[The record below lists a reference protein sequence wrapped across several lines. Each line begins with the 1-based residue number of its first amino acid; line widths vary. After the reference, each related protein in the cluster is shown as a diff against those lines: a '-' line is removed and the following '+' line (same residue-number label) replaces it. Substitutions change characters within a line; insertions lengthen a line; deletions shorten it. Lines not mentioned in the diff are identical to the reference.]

1 MTRRPR
7 IVLTDHPWPD
17 VEVETR
23 ILDAAGYDL
32 VAGPVDTPS
41 AAEVE
46 ALVGAN
52 DPLAIMTCWAQVS
65 ARAIGLPK
73 DLRVVGR
80 MGVGLDNIAVPA
92 VTARGAWVVNVPD
105 YCVEEVSDH
114 VVAMLL
120 DFWRGITRFDL
131 EVKRGRWQP
140 ASARLRRVANMTV
153 GIIGYGRIGGA
164 AARKLARGFGCRVL
178 VMSRRL
184 LSEQGAGAELE
195 KGVTVATV
203 AAMQRECDAIV
214 LNAPLTEET
223 RYIVNETFLAACARK
238 PIIVNVSRGTMIDN
252 AALVRA
258 LDAGQISGA
267 ALDVVEGEPTPP
279 VEVVGRPDVI
289 VTPHIAFSSDASL
302 LELRQRI
309 SDDIV
314 RVLRGEP
321 PRHPC
326 NDPRQVRS
334 PAPATPSRR

>member
-1 MTRRPR
+1 MSRRPR
-7 IVLTDHPWPD
+7 VVLTDHPWPG
-17 VEVETR
+17 VEVETK
-23 ILDAAGYDL
+23 ILNAAGFDL
-32 VAGPVDTPS
+32 VAGPEDTPT
-41 AAEVE
+41 AAEVD

-65 ARAIGLPK
+65 ARAIASPK
-73 DLRVVGR
+73 DLRIVGR

-120 DFWRGITRFDL
+120 DAWRGITKFDL

-140 ASARLRRVANMTV
+140 ATARLKRVANMTV

-164 AARKLARGFGCRVL
+164 TARKLARGFNCRVL

-184 LSEQGAGAELE
+184 LSEQGAGHELE
-195 KGVTVATV
+195 KGVTVASV
-203 AAMQRECDAIV
+203 EAIQRECDAIV
-214 LNAPLTEET
+214 LNAPLTEAT
-223 RYIVNETFLAACARK
+223 RYIVNDAFLAACARK
-238 PIIVNVSRGTMIDN
+238 PLIVNVSRGAMLDN

-258 LDAGQISGA
+258 LNSGQISGA

-279 VEVVGRPDVI
+279 RDVVDRPDVI

-302 LELRQRI
+302 LELRRRI
-309 SDDIV
+309 SEDIV
-314 RVLRGEP
+314 GVLRGEA

-326 NDPRQVRS
+326 NDPRQAAAAR
-334 PAPATPSRR
+334 TIR

>member
-1 MTRRPR
+1 MTSRPR
-7 IVLTDHPWPD
+7 VVLTDHPWPGVD
-17 VEVETR
+17 VETK
-23 ILDAAGYDL
+23 ILDDAGYDL
-32 VAGPVDTPS
+32 VAGPEETPT

-46 ALVGAN
+46 ALVAAN

-65 ARAIGLPK
+65 ARAIASPK
-73 DLRVVGR
+73 ELHVVGR

-120 DFWRGITRFDL
+120 DAWRGITKFDL

-140 ASARLRRVANMTV
+140 ATARLKRVANMTV

-164 AARKLARGFGCRVL
+164 TARKLARGFGCRVL

-184 LSEQGAGAELE
+184 LSDPGAGRELE
-195 KGVTVATV
+195 KSVEVATV
-203 AAMQRECDAIV
+203 ESIQRDCDAIV

-223 RYIVNETFLAACARK
+223 RYLVNDAFLAGCVRK
-238 PIIVNVSRGTMIDN
+238 PLIVNVSRGAMVDN

-258 LDAGQISGA
+258 LKAGQIAGA
-267 ALDVVEGEPTPP
+267 LLDVVEGEPNPP
-279 VEVVGRPDVI
+279 REVVDRSDVI

-309 SDDIV
+309 SEDIV
-314 RVLRGEP
+314 RVLRGEA

-326 NDPRQVRS
+326 NDPAASVTR
-334 PAPATPSRR
+334 PRR

>member
-1 MTRRPR
+1 MSARPR
-7 IVLTDHPWPD
+7 VVLTDHPWPGVD
-17 VEVETR
+17 VETKV
-23 ILDAAGYDL
+23 LDAAGFDL
-32 VAGPVDTPS
+32 VAGPEGTPT

-65 ARAIGLPK
+65 AKAIGLPK

-120 DFWRGITRFDL
+120 DAWRGITKFDL

-140 ASARLRRVANMTV
+140 ATARLKRVANMTI

-164 AARKLARGFGCRVL
+164 TARKLARGFGCRVL

-184 LSEQGAGAELE
+184 LSEPGIDSELE
-195 KGVTVATV
+195 KGVRVATV
-203 AAMQRECDAIV
+203 ATIQRECDAIV

-223 RYIVNETFLAACARK
+223 RYLVNDAFLAACARI
-238 PIIVNVSRGTMIDN
+238 PLIVNVSRGAMIDN
-252 AALVRA
+252 ASLVRA
-258 LDAGQISGA
+258 LNSGQISGA

-279 VEVVGRPDVI
+279 RDVVDRTDVL

-309 SDDIV
+309 SEDIV
-314 RVLRGEP
+314 RVLRGEA

-326 NDPRQVRS
+326 NDPRQGAGAR
-334 PAPATPSRR
+334 TMR

>member
-1 MTRRPR
+1 MSARPR
-7 IVLTDHPWPD
+7 VVLTDHPWPG
-17 VEVETR
+17 VEVETKV
-23 ILDAAGYDL
+23 LEAAGFDL
-32 VAGPVDTPS
+32 VAGPEDTPT

-65 ARAIGLPK
+65 TRAVEMPR

-120 DFWRGITRFDL
+120 DAWRGITKFDL

-140 ASARLRRVANMTV
+140 ATARLKRVANMTI

-164 AARKLARGFGCRVL
+164 TARKLARGFGCRVL

-184 LSEQGAGAELE
+184 LSEPGVDRELE
-195 KGVTVATV
+195 KGVRVATV
-203 AAMQRECDAIV
+203 ATIQRECDAIV

-223 RYIVNETFLAACARK
+223 RYLVNDAFLAACARK
-238 PIIVNVSRGTMIDN
+238 PLIVNVSRGAMIDN

-258 LDAGQISGA
+258 LNSGQISGA

-279 VEVVGRPDVI
+279 REVVDRPDVI

-309 SDDIV
+309 SEDIV
-314 RVLRGEP
+314 RVLRGEA

-326 NDPRQVRS
+326 NDPRQGTGAR
-334 PAPATPSRR
+334 TMR